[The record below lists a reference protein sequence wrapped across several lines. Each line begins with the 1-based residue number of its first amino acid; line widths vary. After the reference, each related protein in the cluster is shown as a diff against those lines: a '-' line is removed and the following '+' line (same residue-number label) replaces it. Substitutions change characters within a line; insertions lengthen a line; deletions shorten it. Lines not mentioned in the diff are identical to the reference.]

1 MKKRY
6 KIAHM
11 GSALKRRFI
20 HVALLLIGLAVVP
33 SYVWAFKL
41 TSASAAPTINIG
53 GSFLVNKAAYDFRL
67 PYSGVTLLQTGSPQR
82 GDIVQF
88 RHPEVSF
95 MGIKRVIGLPGETVE
110 FRENRVVV
118 DGNVLPL
125 RSLNRTE
132 FNWVAPVN
140 HIGSEVYDEDGHWI
154 SFTPGK
160 GRDRNHQAVRLGPH
174 EYFLVGQPR
183 QQRRLAHLG
192 PDCGQPILG
201 QGGLYRPQVTEAGPA
216 RLRPAS
222 GHPGPGSGGA
232 LWPPSRVPLRIMPRS
247 GKSGSLDRLA

>member
-174 EYFLVGQPR
+174 EYFLVGDNRDNSADSRTWGPIADSQF
-183 QQRRLAHLG
+183 LG
-192 PDCGQPILG
+192 KVVFIVH
-201 QGGLYRPQVTEAGPA
+201 R
-216 RLRPAS
+216 
-222 GHPGPGSGGA
+222 
-232 LWPPSRVPLRIMPRS
+232 
-247 GKSGSLDRLA
+247 